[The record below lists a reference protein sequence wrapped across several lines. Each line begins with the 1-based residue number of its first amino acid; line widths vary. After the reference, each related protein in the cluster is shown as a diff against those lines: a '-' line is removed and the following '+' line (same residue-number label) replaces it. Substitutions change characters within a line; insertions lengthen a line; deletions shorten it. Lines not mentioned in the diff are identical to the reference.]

1 MHRTAALPVALA
13 IAASSSVAL
22 GGVVT
27 TDPSILA
34 PFEFTEVSVEWIGSS
49 AGYTG
54 ELDWI
59 DPDVPLVS
67 TTLFNN
73 HQAVAGQSY
82 TIPRLYAQGE
92 RVDFSYDIIRG
103 SNDFFSTA
111 TQSDWSQF
119 RVDDTNPN
127 TLVVAIEDIRRP
139 GGDSDFNDVMFR
151 VRFSQSAIPA
161 PGAMGLLAM
170 SSVALIRRRRR

>member
-1 MHRTAALPVALA
+1 MRRTNRPAAALA
-13 IAASSSVAL
+13 ICAAVPAASADVIVS
-22 GGVVT
+22 
-27 TDPSILA
+27 DPSILA
-34 PFEFTEVSVEWIGSS
+34 PFEFTEVSVEWIGSD

-54 ELDWI
+54 ELAWI
-59 DPDVPLVS
+59 NPDIPTVS

-73 HQAVAGQSY
+73 KQATQGQSY
-82 TIPRLYAQGE
+82 SVPRLYVQGE
-92 RVDFSYDIIRG
+92 RVDFSYGIIRG
-103 SNDFFSTA
+103 SSDFFTTTNQNDWA
-111 TQSDWSQF
+111 QFNIDASDPL
-119 RVDDTNPN
+119 N
-127 TLVVAIEDIRRP
+127 VVVGVEDIRLP